1 MMTGIVSADSHVME
15 PGDLWEKRLDRKYRD
30 NSPKVGLT
38 DKGVLLFSAPGVRSF
53 PVAFGFGLGLN
64 GQQLFEHI
72 TKAKGYESAPAGG
85 WDPIARLKDQ
95 DVDGVTA
102 EVMYT
107 TLGMP
112 LFGMNDLELQL
123 ACFRAY
129 NDFVSEYCSAAP
141 RRLYGVC
148 LISLAD
154 IGEAIKE
161 LGRCAQMGFRG
172 AQIWGVPPAE
182 RPYYDTDYDPFWA
195 AAQELNM
202 PLSLHVATGKSFN
215 EAPKQA
221 EKPLPKMQ
229 MLMTRMNT
237 IHDVQKSILQFIF
250 GGVFDRFPNLK
261 IISAEHDAGW
271 AAHMVHRMDR
281 QYEKWT
287 GDNEKSLKS
296 EPSDY
301 FRRNVM
307 ITFQDDPVAG
317 ITAAFYGADNFMW
330 GSDYP
335 HSDATWPHSRDAIA
349 RSMANVP
356 EDVRRKITS
365 LNAAR
370 IYRMDLPS

>member
-15 PGDLWEKRLDRKYRD
+15 PGDLWQRRLDRKYRD
-30 NSPKVGLT
+30 NGPRVSLT
-38 DKGVLLFSAPGVRSF
+38 DAGVLLYSAPGVRPF
-53 PVAFGFGLGLN
+53 PVAMGFGMGLN
-64 GQQLFEHI
+64 GQQLYEHVS
-72 TKAKGYESAPAGG
+72 KAKSYDSAPAGG

-112 LFGMNDLELQL
+112 LFGMDDLELQM
-123 ACFRAY
+123 ACFRVY

-141 RRLYGVC
+141 QRLYGVC
-148 LISLAD
+148 LVPLSD
-154 IGEAIKE
+154 IGEAVKE
-161 LGRCAQMGFRG
+161 LQRCAKAGFRG

-182 RPYYDTDYDPFWA
+182 RPYHDTDYDPFWA
-195 AAQELNM
+195 AAQELKM

-215 EAPKQA
+215 EAPRNP
-221 EKPLPKMQ
+221 EKPLPRMQ

-250 GGVFDRFPNLK
+250 GAVFDRFPNLR

-281 QYEKWT
+281 QYEKWAS
-287 GDNEKSLKS
+287 GNEKTLKLH
-296 EPSDY
+296 PSDY
-301 FRRNVM
+301 FRRNVSV
-307 ITFQDDPVAG
+307 TFQDDPVAG
-317 ITAAFYGADNFMW
+317 ITAKFYGEDNFMW

-335 HSDATWPHSRDAIA
+335 HSDATWPNSRAAIA
-349 RSMANVP
+349 RSMAGVP
-356 EDVRRKITS
+356 EDVARKITS
-365 LNAAR
+365 SNAAKL
-370 IYRMDLPS
+370 YRMELPS

>member
-15 PGDLWEKRLDRKYRD
+15 PGDLWQRRLDRKYRD
-30 NSPKVGLT
+30 NGPRVSLT
-38 DKGVLLFSAPGVRSF
+38 DAGVLLFSAPGVRPF
-53 PVAFGFGLGLN
+53 PVAMGFGMGLN
-64 GQQLFEHI
+64 GQELYEHVS
-72 TKAKGYESAPAGG
+72 KAKSYDSAPAGG

-112 LFGMNDLELQL
+112 LFGMDDLELQM
-123 ACFRAY
+123 ACFRVY

-141 RRLYGVC
+141 QRLYGVC
-148 LISLAD
+148 LVPLSD
-154 IGEAIKE
+154 IGEAVKE
-161 LGRCAQMGFRG
+161 LQRCAKAGFRG

-182 RPYYDTDYDPFWA
+182 RPYHDTDYDPFWA
-195 AAQELNM
+195 AAQELKM

-215 EAPKQA
+215 EAPRNP
-221 EKPLPKMQ
+221 EKPLPRMQ

-250 GGVFDRFPNLK
+250 GGVFDRFPNLR

-281 QYEKWT
+281 QYEKWAS
-287 GDNEKSLKS
+287 GNEKTLKLH
-296 EPSDY
+296 PSDY
-301 FRRNVM
+301 FRRNVSV
-307 ITFQDDPVAG
+307 TFQDDPVAG
-317 ITAAFYGADNFMW
+317 LTAKFYGEDNFMW

-335 HSDATWPHSRDAIA
+335 HSDATWPNSRAAIA
-349 RSMANVP
+349 RSMAGVP
-356 EDVRRKITS
+356 EDVARKITS
-365 LNAAR
+365 SNAAKL
-370 IYRMDLPS
+370 YRMELPS

>member
-15 PGDLWEKRLDRKYRD
+15 PGDLWQRRLDRKYRD
-30 NSPKVGLT
+30 NGPRVSLT
-38 DKGVLLFSAPGVRSF
+38 DAGVLLFSAPGVRPF
-53 PVAFGFGLGLN
+53 PVAMGFGMGLN
-64 GQQLFEHI
+64 GQELYEHVS
-72 TKAKGYESAPAGG
+72 KAKSYDSAPAGG

-112 LFGMNDLELQL
+112 LFGMDDLELQM
-123 ACFRAY
+123 ACFRVY

-141 RRLYGVC
+141 QRLYGVC
-148 LISLAD
+148 LVPLSD
-154 IGEAIKE
+154 IGEAVKE
-161 LGRCAQMGFRG
+161 LQRCAKAGFRG

-182 RPYYDTDYDPFWA
+182 RPYHDIDYDPFWA
-195 AAQELNM
+195 AAQELKM

-215 EAPKQA
+215 EAPRNP
-221 EKPLPKMQ
+221 EKPLPRMQ

-250 GGVFDRFPNLK
+250 GGVFDRFPNLR

-281 QYEKWT
+281 QYEKWAS
-287 GDNEKSLKS
+287 GNEKTLKLH
-296 EPSDY
+296 PSDY
-301 FRRNVM
+301 FRRNVSF
-307 ITFQDDPVAG
+307 TFQDDPVAG
-317 ITAAFYGADNFMW
+317 ITAKFYGEDNFMW

-335 HSDATWPHSRDAIA
+335 HSDATWPNSRAAIA
-349 RSMANVP
+349 RSMAGVP
-356 EDVRRKITS
+356 EDVARKITS
-365 LNAAR
+365 SNAAKL
-370 IYRMDLPS
+370 YRMELPS